1 MVRYYNKLYKFGG
14 TIMEVRIFNTP
25 DEIATACADIFCELI
40 SDKPSCVLG
49 LATGASPVKTY
60 NELIRRYNNR
70 EISFKDIK
78 TFNLDEYCNLPR
90 DDKNSYYTFMHENL
104 FNSVDIKEENVH
116 ILDGNAE
123 NAQAEAEAFDK
134 AIEEAGGIDI
144 QLLGIGTN
152 GHIGFNEP
160 SEAFSDGT
168 FKVKLTDSTIASNS
182 IYFENDSMPRYAL
195 TMGINSI
202 MKAKKIVL
210 IATGSSKAEAIKA
223 TINGEVTPL
232 CPASV
237 LQNHPDAV
245 LLIDKAA
252 AELL

>member
-1 MVRYYNKLYKFGG
+1 
-14 TIMEVRIFNTP
+14 MEVRIFNNA
-25 DEIATACADIFCELI
+25 DEIALACADIFTELLT
-40 SDKPSCVLG
+40 SKPDCVLG

-60 NELIRRYNNR
+60 NELIKRYKNGT
-70 EISFKDIK
+70 ISFAKVK
-78 TFNLDEYCNLPR
+78 TFNLDEYCDLPR

-104 FNSVDIKEENVH
+104 FNSVDVLEDNVH
-116 ILDGNAE
+116 ILDGNATD
-123 NAQAEAEAFDK
+123 ADAEAKAFDDMI
-134 AIEEAGGIDI
+134 AAAGGIDI

-160 SEAFSDGT
+160 SDTFSDGT

-202 MKAKKIVL
+202 MKAKKVVL
-210 IATGSSKAEAIKA
+210 IATGDSKAEAIKA
-223 TINGEVTPL
+223 TINGEVTPM
-232 CPASV
+232 CPASI
-237 LQNHPDAV
+237 LKNHPDAI

-252 AELL
+252 AKLL